1 MLKHLINKKKQVILQ
16 DKLYHFNYVFCWN
29 CFHLFSRASL
39 SALKPNWWEILGYKP
54 MKSAVTSIAFSKRVL
69 IFLTFYIKC
78 PESLIYDLK
87 FYITSVRFLSNNLDT
102 FSVGIHQSEISLL
115 WILGNMDIFP
125 RLRAFLYSY
134 VKYFISF
141 FTINIFFLRPLKNML
156 LVSIKFDCICFLNW
170 TFWCTFSWFSSCQK
184 LVSMPFSNI
193 QLSFKQLY
201 KILCQSF

>member
-1 MLKHLINKKKQVILQ
+1 
-16 DKLYHFNYVFCWN
+16 
-29 CFHLFSRASL
+29 
-39 SALKPNWWEILGYKP
+39 

-78 PESLIYDLK
+78 PDSLIYELQ
-87 FYITSVRFLSNNLDT
+87 FYITSVRFLSSNLDT
-102 FSVGIHQSEISLL
+102 FSVGILQAEITGLHKTSESLL
-115 WILGNMDIFP
+115 WILCNMDIFP

-134 VKYFISF
+134 VSYFSSF

-170 TFWCTFSWFSSCQK
+170 TFWCTFSLFSSCKK
-184 LVSMPFSNI
+184 LVSLPFSDI